1 MKFTIVA
8 FAFLAVKALAGT
20 GDGGYVLPG
29 NLGSTI
35 LGTGTSGSSSS
46 SSSFSSSSSS
56 GNNIV
61 VPSFPGATL
70 STLTVG
76 SITGSSAT

>member
-1 MKFTIVA
+1 MKFAITLA
-8 FAFLAVKALAGT
+8 LLAVNALAGT

-29 NLGSTI
+29 DLGSTN

-76 SITGSSAT
+76 SITSSSAT

>member
-1 MKFTIVA
+1 MKFTIA
-8 FAFLAVKALAGT
+8 IALLAVKALAG
-20 GDGGYVLPG
+20 DGYVLPG
-29 NLGSTI
+29 DLGSTN

-56 GNNIV
+56 GSGV
-61 VPSFPGATL
+61 VIPTFPGATL

>member
-8 FAFLAVKALAGT
+8 FAFLAVKALAG
-20 GDGGYVLPG
+20 DGYVLPG

-56 GNNIV
+56 GNNII

>member
-8 FAFLAVKALAGT
+8 FALLAVKALAG
-20 GDGGYVLPG
+20 DGYVLPG
-29 NLGSTI
+29 NLGSTN
-35 LGTGTSGSSSS
+35 LGTGTSGSSS

-56 GNNIV
+56 GSNIII
-61 VPSFPGATL
+61 PSFPGATL